1 MAERDPEFAQDVLRI
16 LYAALADREALAAA
30 MSGQQPMPVPNA
42 APGQPGGR
50 GRRARSGSSPMEV
63 GVQGGAP
70 PPIPPPKPL
79 YCADLVAFEHLAF
92 DQTTEGQLLDIQ
104 KATGASRE
112 QEALRRALKDKIAE
126 INGLIQ

>member
-1 MAERDPEFAQDVLRI
+1 MAERDPEFEQDVVRI
-16 LYAALADREALAAA
+16 LYAALSDRAALAAA

-42 APGQPGGR
+42 APGQTDPSAPSR
-50 GRRARSGSSPMEV
+50 PSPTEV

-79 YCADLVAFEHLAF
+79 YCGDLVAFEHLAF
-92 DQTTEGQLLDIQ
+92 DTTTEGQLLDIQ

-112 QEALRRALKDKIAE
+112 QVMQEAMRRALKDKIGE
-126 INGLIQ
+126 LHDLI